1 MVEKSSEDDC
11 NNEISTE
18 NLFCHYQ
25 DRNLDYQIDTEDGI
39 IDRDYESPPQ
49 RFTMLENVDLS
60 FPPVRSGGQQHERY
74 ITSLLMFSTKVK
86 IIQKVLMLLR
96 SFSTPRR

>member
-1 MVEKSSEDDC
+1 MTSTLMVEKSSEDDC

-49 RFTMLENVDLS
+49 RFT
-60 FPPVRSGGQQHERY
+60 RSGGQQHERY
-74 ITSLLMFSTKVK
+74 ITSLLMCLALKLK
-86 IIQKVLMLLR
+86 
-96 SFSTPRR
+96 